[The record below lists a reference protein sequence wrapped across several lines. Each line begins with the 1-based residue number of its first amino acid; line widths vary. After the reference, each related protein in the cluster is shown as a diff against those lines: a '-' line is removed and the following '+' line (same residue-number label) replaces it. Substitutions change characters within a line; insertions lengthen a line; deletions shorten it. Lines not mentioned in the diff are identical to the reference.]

1 MDRDEFMELIY
12 ETFADEPDNVLA
24 NGIIEAADAYVEHEK
39 AQLSQEGTTKDAISR
54 QQAIDALKMDISIIP
69 FAKAREY
76 VRAAIETIYNR
87 LEELP
92 RVQPKT
98 HEERTETHACD
109 CISRQAAI
117 DAVEKNACNTQRIM
131 DAVNNLPSAQPE
143 PQWIPVSERLPS
155 DGTWNIFTDGKN
167 ISVERYKADAID
179 HFFPNGRW
187 FQLEDVIAW
196 MPLPEPYKPN
206 K

>member
-1 MDRDEFMELIY
+1 MSELI
-12 ETFADEPDNVLA
+12 D
-24 NGIIEAADAYVEHEK
+24 
-39 AQLSQEGTTKDAISR
+39 
-54 QQAIDALKMDISIIP
+54 
-69 FAKAREY
+69 
-76 VRAAIETIYNR
+76 
-87 LEELP
+87 
-92 RVQPKT
+92 
-98 HEERTETHACD
+98 
-109 CISRQAAI
+109 RQAAI
-117 DAVEKNACNTQRIM
+117 DVLKNRWKKTRNYEGIGDDIAEECELYLKQ
-131 DAVNNLPSAQPE
+131 VPPAQPE

-196 MPLPEPYKPN
+196 MPLPEAYKPN